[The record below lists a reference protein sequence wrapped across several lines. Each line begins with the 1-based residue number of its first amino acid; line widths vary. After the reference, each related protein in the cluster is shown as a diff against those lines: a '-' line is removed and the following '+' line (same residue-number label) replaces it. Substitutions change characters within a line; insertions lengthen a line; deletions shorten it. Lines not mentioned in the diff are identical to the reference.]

1 MSVLMRGE
9 SVSRRFGGLKAVD
22 SVDFELND
30 GEILGLIGP
39 NGAGKT
45 TLFSVIAGSIPP
57 TSGRILLEDAEISGW
72 QAYRVVRA
80 GVCRTH
86 QIVRPFAK
94 MTVLENVQVGSRYGN
109 TDRKERDTQAQA
121 MDLLALVGLEE
132 RAGSLPGEL
141 TLAGRK
147 KLEMARALATAPRV
161 LLLDEVVAGL
171 NPVEARGLSDL
182 IRSVRERN
190 IAVIMIEHVMQAVMG
205 LSDRVMVLD
214 EGKKIAEGSPEAV
227 ANDGKVIEAYLGE
240 EPATERRPRDANT

>member
-57 TSGRILLEDAEISGW
+57 TSGRILLEDGEISGW